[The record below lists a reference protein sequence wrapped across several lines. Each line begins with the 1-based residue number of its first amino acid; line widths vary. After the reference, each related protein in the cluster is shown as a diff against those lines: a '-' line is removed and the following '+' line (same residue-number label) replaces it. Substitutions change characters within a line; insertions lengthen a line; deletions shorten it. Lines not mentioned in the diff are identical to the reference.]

1 VPRSLAGRLTAAFV
15 GVVLL
20 PMLVLALVVPSL
32 ARGHQL
38 AALENRLAD
47 EAQLIAHAVL
57 DEQVA
62 DPHGD
67 LDALAHQLAVGT
79 EIRVTIIQPD
89 GTVVGESHQDLA
101 QVGNHASRREVQ
113 AALAGRRGVD
123 IHRSETVGYEMLYVA
138 VPIAREGRVIGVARA
153 ALPLSEVNRAVGD
166 LTRAVLLAAVASGL
180 LGLVV
185 ALLAARAIARPLG
198 QLTRQAAALAED
210 PLTLRRARRRDGP
223 TEVVQLGDTLDRLA
237 SAVQASLQRL
247 AAERDRLDAVLGN
260 LADAVVIVGSD
271 GRVLQLNAAAERL
284 LGLENGVASGRTA
297 PEVLRDH
304 EVVAL
309 VEQARTGAAPPAVNT
324 VFLEWRQPRRFLRAA
339 VSRFGVGEARQTLL
353 LLQDLTELRR
363 LETIRRDF
371 VANVSHELRT
381 PIAAIKAMTETL
393 RDGALDDPGAARD
406 FVARI
411 DEEVDHVHQLVEEL
425 LELARLES
433 GRASL
438 VLAPVDPAELAR
450 VAVQRL
456 APLAERAH
464 LTLAAEVP
472 PGLPLVAADAERLG
486 QVLVSVIH
494 NAIKFTP
501 TGGTIAVRGTAE
513 DGRVEL
519 AVADTGEGIAPE
531 QLPRI
536 FERFFKAD
544 QARAGGG
551 TGLGLAIAKHT
562 IQLHGGEIWADSAGP
577 GRGTTVYIRLPRAPS
592 S

>member
-15 GVVLL
+15 SVVLL
-20 PMLVLALVVPSL
+20 PMLVLALVIPSL
-32 ARGHQL
+32 ARAHQR

-57 DEQVA
+57 DQQAA
-62 DPHGD
+62 DPAGD
-67 LDALAHQLAVGT
+67 LNALAHQLAAGT
-79 EIRVTIIQPD
+79 EIRVTIIEPD
-89 GTVVGESHQDLA
+89 GTVVGESDQDLA
-101 QVGNHASRREVQ
+101 QVGNHAGRREVQ
-113 AALAGRRGVD
+113 QALAGGRGVD
-123 IHRSETVGYEMLYVA
+123 VHRGETVGYEMLYVA
-138 VPIAREGRVIGVARA
+138 VPIVRDGRVIGVARA

-166 LTRAVLLAAVASGL
+166 LTRAVLLAAVASGFMGL
-180 LGLVV
+180 LV
-185 ALLAARAIARPLG
+185 ALLAARAITRPLEE
-198 QLTRQAAALAED
+198 LTRQAGALADD
-210 PLTLRRARRRDGP
+210 PLGQRPVRRRDGP
-223 TEVVQLGDTLDRLA
+223 SEVVQLGDTLDRLA

-260 LADAVVIVGSD
+260 LADAVVIVGGD

-284 LGLENGVASGRTA
+284 LGLKSGVASGRTA
-297 PEVLRDH
+297 AEVLRDH
-304 EVVAL
+304 EVVEL
-309 VEQARTGAAPPAVNT
+309 VERARTGALPPAVNT

-381 PIAAIKAMTETL
+381 PISAIKAMTETL

-411 DEEVDHVHQLVEEL
+411 EEEVDHVHQLVEEL

-433 GRASL
+433 GRAGL
-438 VLAPVDPAELAR
+438 VLAPVDPGELAR

-464 LTLAAEVP
+464 VTLTAEVP

-501 TGGTIAVRGTAE
+501 AGGAIAVRGAAE
-513 DGRVEL
+513 NGRVEL

-562 IQLHGGEIWADSAGP
+562 VQLHGGDIWADSPGP
-577 GRGTTVYIRLPRAPS
+577 GRGTTVYIRLPRATPG
-592 S
+592 